1 MILPKRLGE
10 KEFVTFLVFHKEK
23 KFTYECG
30 PFHVHSLD
38 NVVSMIPLSF
48 VQPYRSAQL
57 SVTQCLRL
65 GRAASDHTGGLRMTN
80 CRHFLRFLQEFA
92 R

>member
-1 MILPKRLGE
+1 MRE
-10 KEFVTFLVFHKEK
+10 VLVFHKEK

-48 VQPYRSAQL
+48 AQP
-57 SVTQCLRL
+57 
-65 GRAASDHTGGLRMTN
+65 
-80 CRHFLRFLQEFA
+80 
-92 R
+92 